1 MASSYPKHLHTF
13 FEILSRGD
21 SGYDSDEIESFHG
34 SMNVSS
40 SMGEPPPVEVTSL
53 DLTPTQYAAYLR
65 EKAERLK
72 DKQAKRIELELKQE
86 EMEHQ

>member
-1 MASSYPKHLHTF
+1 
-13 FEILSRGD
+13 
-21 SGYDSDEIESFHG
+21 
-34 SMNVSS
+34 MNVSS
-40 SMGEPPPVEVTSL
+40 SMGEPPPAEDTEVTSL

-86 EMEHQ
+86 EMERQ